1 MREVTHIIAS
11 VTNPE
16 LNEIQWKETGRILTP
31 GIETYDEAV
40 EFLATHMTFKR
51 ELKEL
56 LLKYKASLFFSF
68 DTDADIKD
76 LQGEIEYSATEKGE
90 KVIGNV
96 LVEGWH
102 LHGSDLEKENG

>member
-16 LNEIQWKETGRILTP
+16 LNKIQWKELGQTLAP
-31 GIETYDEAV
+31 GIETYNGATD
-40 EFLATHMTFKR
+40 FLRNQATFKR
-51 ELKEL
+51 ELREL
-56 LLKYKASLFFSF
+56 LLRYDASLFFSF
-68 DTDADIKD
+68 DSDADIKD